1 MVEINIL
8 IYLFIYFFITKYL
21 PMRDERTTGVYLSKL
36 KVWAS
41 LKRAT
46 FQIFQFLTFKKFT
59 IFILDNELSEFI
71 I

>member
-8 IYLFIYFFITKYL
+8 MFLFIYFFITKYL
-21 PMRDERTTGVYLSKL
+21 PMRDTGVYLSKL

-41 LKRAT
+41 LKGAT